1 MDEVTITLI
10 KAGEAT
16 VDELGQYI
24 EQEERT
30 NVMAQVTSVSQS
42 EFMSAGQMGFK
53 PSMEFRVWQFEY
65 SGEKVVEYNGTRY
78 AVYRTYKAPDGRVEL
93 YTEDRVGEEVQD

>member
-1 MDEVTITLI
+1 MDEVNVTLI

-16 VDELGQYI
+16 IDELGQYI

-30 NVMAQVTSVSQS
+30 DVMAQVTSVSQS

-53 PSMEFRVWQFEY
+53 PSMEFRVW
-65 SGEKVVEYNGTRY
+65 
-78 AVYRTYKAPDGRVEL
+78 
-93 YTEDRVGEEVQD
+93 